1 MSNHYKTHECEYP
14 EELNKILKDFITDIL
29 NTFPEY
35 HEFLTENELDFLN
48 DTPNIE
54 KRIKVF
60 EYLKSVYP
68 ERFFDILYENEDI
81 FEDCDKNTN
90 FFENINFK
98 LLWRENISNNTK
110 KIIWKYLQLVLFSLS
125 KNINGSESF
134 GDTAKLFEAIDEDE
148 LKKKLEEVVSSME
161 GVFDQSGNGDHLHF
175 KEMMEKMKEMKIP
188 GMDISGMD
196 FSNIPEMEKMFED
209 MGKTMDISGIFGDD
223 FNFEDMMKNMEK
235 TMDQS
240 GNFNKDI
247 PNPEDIHEHL
257 NSLMDGKIGK
267 LAQEIANE
275 TAGDLDIDPE
285 NINSVNDVFSKL
297 FKNPG
302 KLMGMIK
309 KVSSK
314 LDEKLKSGEI
324 NESELMKEASELLG
338 KMKNTPGMKD
348 MEKMLSKM
356 GMGGLGGKGKP
367 NINLFQSMMKS
378 NMNKSKQKERMLN
391 KLKQRRQEK
400 EMMAAINEKI
410 NKRPE
415 DFNQKT
421 FNVGDGKMTKSKI
434 GKKKKKK
441 RKKNKNKNKK

>member
-1 MSNHYKTHECEYP
+1 MSSHDKTTEYEYP
-14 EELNKILKDFITDIL
+14 EELNKIMKDFITDIL

-35 HEFLTENELDFLN
+35 REFLTENELNFLS
-48 DTPNIE
+48 DTPNFK
-54 KRIKVF
+54 KRTKVY
-60 EYLKSVYP
+60 EYLKTVYP
-68 ERFFDILYENEDI
+68 ERFFDILYENVDI
-81 FEDCDKNTN
+81 FQDNDKNTK
-90 FFENINFK
+90 FFENIDFK
-98 LLWRENISNNTK
+98 LLWKENISDNTK

-125 KNINGSESF
+125 KNIDGSESF

-161 GVFDQSGNGDHLHF
+161 GVFDQSGNNDHF
-175 KEMMEKMKEMKIP
+175 KEMMEKMKEMNIP

-196 FSNIPEMEKMFED
+196 FSGMDFTDIPKMEKMFED

-240 GNFNKDI
+240 GNKDI
-247 PNPEDIHEHL
+247 PNPNDIHEHL
-257 NSLMDGKIGK
+257 NSLMNGKIGK
-267 LAQEIANE
+267 LAQEIADE
-275 TAGDLDIDPE
+275 TANDLNIDPE

-314 LDEKLKSGEI
+314 LDEKLKSGDI
-324 NESELMKEASELLG
+324 KESELMKEASELLG

-356 GMGGLGGKGKP
+356 GMGGMGGKGGKP
-367 NINLFQSMMKS
+367 NMNLFQSMMKS
-378 NMNKSKQKERMLN
+378 NMNKSRQKERMLN
-391 KLKQRRQEK
+391 KLRQRRQEK
-400 EMMAAINEKI
+400 EIMATVNEKS
-410 NKRPE
+410 KKTPE
-415 DFNQKT
+415 EFNHKT
-421 FNVGDGKMTKSKI
+421 FNVGHGKMEKSKL

-441 RKKNKNKNKK
+441 KKKKNKK